1 MAATDFKDYYK
12 ILGIDKTASSEEVKR
27 AFRKLARKYHPDL
40 NPGDKTAEAR
50 FKELN
55 EAHEVLSDPQK
66 RQQYDQFGQ
75 YWQRGGVGGAP
86 SGTGVGAGFDFSQY
100 GSFDE
105 FINELLG
112 RMGDRPGRQVYTYST
127 TGGIPGGAGGFED
140 IFRDFRT
147 HTPIADTEAIISL
160 SLSEA
165 FRGVKKRL
173 LLDGSH
179 IDIRIPP
186 GAKADSRIR
195 VKGKG
200 RPNPL
205 SQNRGDLYLT
215 VELQP
220 HPFFRLDGDRLK
232 CQIPLAPDE
241 AVLGTHIEV
250 PTPDGNVTMT
260 VPPGVSSGQ
269 VLRLK
274 GKGWPDPKGRR
285 GDQYVEIQIVPPK
298 ELTAFERDCYE
309 KIRAQR
315 STNPRTHLKGAQL

>member
-12 ILGIDKTASSEEVKR
+12 ILGVDKTASAEAVKR

-55 EAHEVLSDPQK
+55 EAHEVLSDPEK
-66 RQQYDQFGQ
+66 RKQYDRFGQ
-75 YWQRGGVGGAP
+75 YWQRGRGVGAP
-86 SGTGVGAGFDFSQY
+86 PGVDVGAGFDFSQY

-112 RMGDRPGRQVYTYST
+112 RMGNRPGQRVYTYST
-127 TGGIPGGAGGFED
+127 TGGIPGGAGGFD
-140 IFRDFRT
+140 DMFSHFRT
-147 HTPIADTEAIISL
+147 HAAVADTEATISL

-165 FRGVKKRL
+165 FRGVTKRL
-173 LLDGSH
+173 SLDGSH
-179 IDIRIPP
+179 IDIRIPA
-186 GAKADSRIR
+186 GAKVGSRVR

-200 RPNPL
+200 HPSPL
-205 SQNRGDLYLT
+205 NQQQGDLYLT
-215 VELQP
+215 IELQS
-220 HPFFRLDGDRLK
+220 HPFFQLDGDRLRCK
-232 CQIPLAPDE
+232 IPLAPDE
-241 AVLGTHIEV
+241 AVLGTQLEV
-250 PTPDGNVTMT
+250 PTPDGSVTMT

-274 GKGWPDPKGRR
+274 GKGWPHPKGQR
-285 GDQYVEIQIVPPK
+285 GDQYVEIQIVSSKKLSPI
-298 ELTAFERDCYE
+298 ERDCYE

-315 STNPRTHLKGAQL
+315 SANPRAHLKGVQL